1 MRILHTNDVH
11 GKLDSSRMPAL
22 LEARQNVDLYFDS
35 GDAIKAGNLAIP
47 LGIDPVWER
56 FHEAR
61 ITASTMGNRESHP
74 LKSAFEAKL
83 KGCQHPLLVANLF
96 DKAGKEVFPPFL
108 VTQVEGRRVGVF
120 GVMVAMVTSKM
131 KTQLASAY
139 LWTNP
144 IERAVEIA
152 KQLRPEVDELF
163 ALTHIGFTQ
172 DQKLAETCPEIDVIF
187 GGHSHTILDV
197 PVKVNR
203 TWIAQ
208 GGSHGRYLGLYE
220 WNGETL
226 AGGLKPWPE
235 STV

>member
-1 MRILHTNDVH
+1 MRILHTNDLH
-11 GKLDSSRMPAL
+11 GKLTDARFPAL
-22 LEARQNVDLYFDS
+22 LVARETADLYFDS

-47 LGIDPVWER
+47 LGVDPVWER
-56 FHEAR
+56 FREAR

-83 KGCQHPLLVANLF
+83 KGCSHPMLVANMF
-96 DKAGKEVFPPFL
+96 DKAGKEALPPFL
-108 VTQVEGRRVGVF
+108 VTQVNGRRVGVF

-131 KTQLASAY
+131 KTQVASAY

-144 IERAVEIA
+144 VERAIEIA
-152 KQLRPEVDELF
+152 KQLRPEVDDLF
-163 ALTHIGFTQ
+163 ALTHIGFNQ
-172 DQKLAETCPEIDVIF
+172 DQKLAEACPEIDVIF
-187 GGHSHTILDV
+187 GGHSHTVLEE

-208 GGSHGRYLGLYE
+208 GGSHGRYLGLYN

-235 STV
+235 STL